1 MGADFSKSSIF
12 QSLKMEIKGREQHS
26 TVSRLFRIQLVVLG
40 IGVILLGVKF
50 VAWWLTNS
58 NAILTDALE
67 SIINVAAGGFALYS
81 IWLSA
86 QPSDENHP
94 YGHGKIEYLA
104 AGVEGSLIV
113 LAGLVILIKSVYN
126 LMHPQPIGQLDLGMA
141 LVAVSESS
149 IMSWGVVL
157 LREGKRGHSLILQA
171 DGAHL
176 RTDAWSSLGLLG
188 GLGLLLLTGQPWID
202 SITAMV
208 FGGVILVTGFRIVRS
223 SVAGIMDEADHG
235 LISGMV
241 GALQE
246 RRHSNWIDL
255 HNFRVIK
262 YGPTLHIDCH
272 LTLPWYFQLVEAH
285 EEVVRMERMV
295 REYCAQPVELFI
307 HSDPCEPPR
316 SCRICT
322 KSDCP
327 ERMQEFEEALPWTLE
342 RILPNKRH
350 HD

>member
-1 MGADFSKSSIF
+1 MAEG
-12 QSLKMEIKGREQHS
+12 QPMVR
-26 TVSRLFRIQLVVLG
+26 RLFRIQLVVLVV
-40 IGVILLGVKF
+40 GVALLVGKF
-50 VAWWLTNS
+50 LAWWLTNS

-113 LAGLVILIKSVYN
+113 IAGLLILFKSVYN
-126 LMHPQPIGQLDLGMA
+126 LVNPQLIGQLDLGMV
-141 LVAVSESS
+141 LVAGS
-149 IMSWGVVL
+149 GVVNYVMGVIL
-157 LREGKRGHSLILQA
+157 SREGKRAHSLILQA

-176 RTDAWSSLGLLG
+176 RSDAWSSLGLLV
-188 GLGLLLLTGQPWID
+188 GLGLLMLTGQPWID
-202 SITAMV
+202 SVTAML
-208 FGGVILVTGFRIVRS
+208 FGGVILVTGFRLVRS

-235 LISGMV
+235 LISEVV
-241 GALQE
+241 GALQDG
-246 RRHSNWIDL
+246 RHPNWIDL

-262 YGPTLHIDCH
+262 YGSTLHIDCH
-272 LTLPWYFQLVEAH
+272 LTLPWYFQLVDAH
-285 EEVVRMERMV
+285 EEVARMEAMV
-295 REYCAQPVELFI
+295 RAHCARPVELFI
-307 HSDPCEPPR
+307 HSDPCEPPH

-322 KSDCP
+322 KSDCA
-327 ERMQEFEEALPWTLE
+327 ERKHPFEKSLPWTLA